1 MGCRDAGLMSRWIVG
16 PFIIPLHFPVFM
28 SRQPSPVVP
37 VVWWNVDYQ
46 LCGVPDDQPRGQ

>member
-37 VVWWNVDYQ
+37 VAWWNVDYQ